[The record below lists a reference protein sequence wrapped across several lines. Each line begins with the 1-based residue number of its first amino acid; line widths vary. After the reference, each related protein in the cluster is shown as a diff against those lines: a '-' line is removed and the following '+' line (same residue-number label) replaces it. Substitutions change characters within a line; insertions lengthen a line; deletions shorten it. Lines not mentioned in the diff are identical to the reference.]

1 MRRREFITLPA
12 VALGGAML
20 DSLARESRRL
30 RMVGENVLVPLR
42 FFTGQE
48 AQVIAAACERIFP
61 RDATGP
67 GATDAGVVVY
77 IDRQLAGPYGRDTY
91 RYVTP
96 PFLDSVPQHG
106 YQGRETPRDTYRA
119 GIRALGD
126 FARLTAAEQDAKLV
140 AIEQSR
146 FFELLRAHTIEGV
159 FSDPIHGGNTNLVGW
174 RLIGFPGP
182 RMQYRTQIDK
192 HFGEAW
198 RPKPAGLAQIT
209 GRPVVPFEDEG
220 K

>member
-1 MRRREFITLPA
+1 MRRREFIAVPA
-12 VALGGAML
+12 LALGGAIL

-30 RMVGENVLVPLR
+30 RRVGESVLVPLR

-48 AQVIAAACERIFP
+48 ARVIEAACERIFP

-67 GATDAGVVVY
+67 GATDAAVVVY

-96 PFLDSVPQHG
+96 PFVDSVPQHG

-126 FARLTAAEQDAKLV
+126 FADLTAAEQDARLV
-140 AIEQSR
+140 AIEHSR
-146 FFELLRAHTIEGV
+146 FCSLLRAHTIEGV
-159 FSDPIHGGNTNLVGW
+159 FSDPMHGGNTNLVGW
-174 RLIGFPGP
+174 KLIGFPGP
-182 RMQYRTQIDK
+182 RMQYRKEIDR
-192 HFGEAW
+192 HFGETW
-198 RPKPAGLAQIT
+198 RPEPSGLAQIT
-209 GRPVVPFEDEG
+209 GRAPVPFEDERE
-220 K
+220 